1 MRYPISNTTGICRLL
16 SVEDKI
22 LNRALLDAERFIGNA
37 KYEEYQ
43 KEFVTCY
50 FQDIYY
56 NPTNKLCNEH
66 FKYGTK
72 GLIKATYYRMLLD
85 YHNGV
90 PFMNNIK
97 HMIKVAYNTKTY
109 DGKILVLVPLL
120 DVIDHLKEELLNDHW
135 YDKFNIVTV
144 DGSLP
149 LSVKRKALEDM
160 KNVFQKN
167 LSSIYEQTLTEQKWI
182 GCDIWD
188 FFSNKKVDNLCI
200 KNGARNILVI
210 LTDGYLFAEG
220 NKIKEDYAYSYIL
233 PQTLAIDNSSLIDRR
248 NGDLKGKGLEV
259 LFLEIN
265 PYQHSHRDKMEKV
278 LEDWLN
284 NMGVEKFVI
293 AETDANLTNT
303 QAIIKNFLEQ

>member
-1 MRYPISNTTGICRLL
+1 MKKTIIYISLFVVIGAIYSCGDNNGKKRGNNQKTLNISVYLDLSDRLTRDITPNQTYRDTAIINYLVDFFREQTLGPAILKSENKMKVFFYPTPNNKEISILAQGL
-16 SVEDKI
+16 SV
-22 LNRALLDAERFIGNA
+22 
-37 KYEEYQ
+37 
-43 KEFVTCY
+43 
-50 FQDIYY
+50 DISL
-56 NPTNKLCNEH
+56 K
-66 FKYGTK
+66 K
-72 GLIKATYYRMLLD
+72 GI
-85 YHNGV
+85 
-90 PFMNNIK
+90 
-97 HMIKVAYNTKTY
+97 
-109 DGKILVLVPLL
+109 
-120 DVIDHLKEELLNDHW
+120 E
-135 YDKFNIVTV
+135 
-144 DGSLP
+144 
-149 LSVKRKALEDM
+149 KRKALEDM

-220 NKIKEDYAYSYIL
+220 NKIKENYAYSYIL